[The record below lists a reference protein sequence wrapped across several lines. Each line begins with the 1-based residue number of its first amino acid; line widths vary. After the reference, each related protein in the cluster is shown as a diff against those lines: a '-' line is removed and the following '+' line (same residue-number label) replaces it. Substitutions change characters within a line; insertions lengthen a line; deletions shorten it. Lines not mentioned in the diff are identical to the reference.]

1 MDLPHAEIV
10 SFSSL
15 LRKWRGGMRKLS
27 FSEPFNEEGPEYLRV
42 THRWYH
48 TKIPLSYT
56 LLILVI
62 VALATTVICL
72 AVRPTA
78 LSQTEDAK
86 VVAFLPGSEAP
97 PHPTGLC

>member
-1 MDLPHAEIV
+1 
-10 SFSSL
+10 
-15 LRKWRGGMRKLS
+15 MRKLS

-72 AVRPTA
+72 AVRPNA
-78 LSQTEDAK
+78 VPQTDDAK
-86 VVAFLPGSEAP
+86 VVAFLSEAP
-97 PHPTGLC
+97 PNPTGLC